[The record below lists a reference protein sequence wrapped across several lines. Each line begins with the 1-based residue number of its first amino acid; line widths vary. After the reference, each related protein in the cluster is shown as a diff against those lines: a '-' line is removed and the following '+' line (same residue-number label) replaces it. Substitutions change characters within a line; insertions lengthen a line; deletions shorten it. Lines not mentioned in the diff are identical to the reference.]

1 MKIKDIFAKSI
12 DRNIKGV
19 ITIGDEQ
26 DANVKQ
32 ELEEYVV
39 TKELDNH
46 FKDFFAAYA
55 EGIHHDTTNMGV
67 WISGFFGSGKSHFLK
82 ILAYLLE
89 NRQVAGKSALDYF
102 IDEDKIHDQGTLDNM
117 KLAASVPNEVM
128 LFNIDSKAK
137 NGNKSQKDAIL
148 NVFLQVFNEQLGLFG
163 ADFWIADLERD
174 LIAQGKY
181 AEFQAKFKELD
192 RQHREWLDARNAYA
206 FLKGTI
212 RDALVGIGFMS
223 EADADGFIDQLKK
236 DYPISV
242 ESFAKLVNQHI
253 ESQGENY
260 HMAFLVDEV
269 GQYIGSSQQ
278 RMLNLQSIVE
288 DLGTYTHGKAWV
300 IVTSQ
305 QAIDKV
311 TKNING
317 QDFSKIQ
324 GRFNTRI
331 AMSSANVDEVIQK
344 RLLSKTAASE
354 QLLEQTF
361 DENQHVINNLI
372 SFDGK
377 EERKRYDNAKM
388 FADLYPF
395 VPYQVV
401 LLQDTLTAIRENGSD
416 GKHLANGERSML
428 AVFQESARRLENKD
442 TRALVPFSIFFQGL
456 SHFLDHTHMIVIQRA
471 QNNELINPS
480 GEDNPFAVQVLETLF
495 MIKYVQD
502 FDGTLNNLVTL
513 MIDSIDTD
521 RIELE
526 ARVKEALQVLQEQNI
541 VEKTSKGYEF
551 LTDAEQDISKQIQ
564 RQGVDSGEVSQA
576 IGEYLFSTAAISRR
590 YTYPKLKQQ
599 YTFVFNQW
607 VDDRPVGQANQDIN
621 LKIVT
626 ASNDDNRNDMELRRQ
641 SSSPDQPQIIID
653 LPGESQYV
661 DDQQQVLRIQKFIL
675 NPQEQS
681 QDARSQRIVD
691 VKKTE
696 LNALKAH
703 VADELQAALQQ
714 ADIYVQGD
722 RIDAGKKDFFTS
734 LGQAEEQLID
744 EIYRN
749 LSYIDVVKQDSD
761 VVALFKGDD
770 ELVKTPENERAVQ
783 AVLERINRDNSG
795 HHKVSYKSVLER
807 FSKIPYG
814 YREIDTKWLVAKLFA
829 DAKLKVYVNGEALSL
844 QAGLPA
850 NEIAKYF
857 LKRQYIDAV
866 QMEPR
871 QAVSESKKKDLRE
884 VASRLFSKQTF
895 SDNED
900 DTLMRELQENLDNA
914 RKALD
919 IYLQKPNYYPGQDV
933 LRTGRDLMTQLLA
946 QKDTD
951 RFYDLINRD
960 RDDLLEWQ
968 DDMDDGGISEFYQ
981 SETQQEIWE
990 SGHTQQVVYERSQ
1003 KFVTGSTV
1011 KELIEKINA
1020 LMKKRPQGQI
1030 KPLKDLV
1037 SEFRDAFNAEFD
1049 AGLGRAQQD
1058 IQNEQ
1063 AAAEAYCEDKQLTA
1077 EFGTRIQREFN
1088 SLLDDAREATTLN
1101 GLFIIPQQATSVR
1114 VRLVQAMDT
1123 LLQQRAAEKKDPD
1136 PKPGDG
1142 AGSGDGSGPIGETG
1156 SNGGNGKTGSIGSG
1170 NQSKSQPKSISVR
1183 GLGVSQSWDLNSSA
1197 DIDVQVEKLKEA
1209 LRQQLKEHGS
1219 IKFEL

>member
-12 DRNIKGV
+12 DRDIKGV

-39 TKELDNH
+39 TKELDGH

-55 EGIHHDTTNMGV
+55 EGIQHDTTNMGV

-89 NRQVAGKSALDYF
+89 NREVAGKTALDYF
-102 IDEDKIHDQGTLDNM
+102 VDDAKVHDQGTLANM

-192 RQHREWLDARNAYA
+192 RQHRDWLDARNAYA

-212 RDALVGIGFMS
+212 QDALVAIDFMS
-223 EADADGFIDQLKK
+223 EADASGFVDQLKK

-260 HMAFLVDEV
+260 HMVFLVDEV

-305 QAIDKV
+305 QAIDQV

-344 RLLSKTAASE
+344 RLLAKTEASE
-354 QLLEQTF
+354 QLLETTF

-388 FADLYPF
+388 FADIYPF

-401 LLQDTLTAIRENGSD
+401 LLQDTLTAIQENGSD

-428 AVFQESARRLENKD
+428 AVFQESARRLEGED

-480 GEDNPFAVQVLETLF
+480 GEDNPFVVQVLETLF

-502 FDGTLNNLVTL
+502 FEGTLNNLVTL
-513 MIDSIDTD
+513 MIDSIDAD

-526 ARVKEALQVLQEQNI
+526 AKVKQALQVLQEQNI

-564 RQGVDSGEVSQA
+564 RQAVDSGAISQA
-576 IGEYLFSTAAISRR
+576 IGNYLFSTEAISRR
-590 YTYPKLKQQ
+590 YTYPKLKKQ

-607 VDDRPVGQANQDIN
+607 VDDRPVGQTNQDIN

-626 ASNDDNRNDMELRRQ
+626 AINDDNRDDSELRRQ
-641 SSSPDQPQIIID
+641 SASPEQPQIIID
-653 LPGESQYV
+653 LPGDSQYV
-661 DDQQQVLRIQKFIL
+661 DDQQQVLRIQSFIF
-675 NPQEQS
+675 NPQEQA
-681 QDARSQRIVD
+681 QDARSQRIID
-691 VKKTE
+691 VKRTE
-696 LNALKAH
+696 LNALNDR
-703 VADELQAALQQ
+703 VAKELKEVLQQ
-714 ADIYVQGD
+714 ANIYVQGD

-734 LGQAEEQLID
+734 LDQAEEQLID

-749 LSYIDVVKQDSD
+749 LSYIDVVKEEND
-761 VVALFKGDD
+761 VVALFKDTN
-770 ELVKTPENERAVQ
+770 ELVKTTENERALQ
-783 AVLERINRDNSG
+783 AVLERINREYAG
-795 HHKVSYKSVLER
+795 HNKISFKSMLER
-807 FSKIPYG
+807 FNKIPYG

-844 QAGLPA
+844 QAGLSA
-850 NEIAKYF
+850 NEMAKYF
-857 LKRQYIDAV
+857 LKRQYLDAV
-866 QMEPR
+866 QLEPR
-871 QAVSESKKKDLRE
+871 QAVSEGKKKDLRD
-884 VASRLFSKQTF
+884 VALELFNKQTF

-900 DTLMRELQENLDNA
+900 DTLMRELQGSMENA

-919 IYLQKPNYYPGQDV
+919 IYLRKPNYYPGQDV
-933 LRTGRDLMTQLLA
+933 LRTGRDLLTQLLA

-951 RFYDLINRD
+951 RFYDLVSQKH
-960 RDDLLEWQ
+960 DDLLDWH
-968 DDMDDGGISEFYQ
+968 DDMDEDGINEFYQ

-990 SGHTQQVVYERSQ
+990 SGHTQQVIYDRSQ
-1003 KFVTGSTV
+1003 KFVTGSAV
-1011 KELIEKINA
+1011 KELIGQIDS
-1020 LMKKRPQGQI
+1020 LMKKRPQGKI
-1030 KPLKDLV
+1030 KELKDLV
-1037 SEFRDAFNAEFD
+1037 QNFRDAFSAEFD

-1063 AAAEAYCEDKQLTA
+1063 AATEAYCEDKQLTT
-1077 EFGTRIQREFN
+1077 EFGDRIRQEFL
-1088 SLLDDAREATTLN
+1088 SLLEDARDAKTLN
-1101 GLFIIPQQATSVR
+1101 DLFIIPQQATSVR
-1114 VRLVQAMDT
+1114 VRLVGKMEQ
-1123 LLQQRAAEKKDPD
+1123 LLKERVVVTPPVPDEGNGETGVDEPSGTDGNTPDPSKDGPKPD
-1136 PKPGDG
+1136 PKP
-1142 AGSGDGSGPIGETG
+1142 SVKEP
-1156 SNGGNGKTGSIGSG
+1156 KTVSVRALGI
-1170 NQSKSQPKSISVR
+1170 NQS
-1183 GLGVSQSWDLNSSA
+1183 WNLNSSA
-1197 DIDVQVEKLKEA
+1197 DIDVQIEKLKEA
-1209 LRQQLKEHGS
+1209 LQQQLNENTT

>member
-1 MKIKDIFAKSI
+1 MKIKDIFAKPI
-12 DRNIKGV
+12 DRDIKGV

-46 FKDFFAAYA
+46 FRDFFAAYA
-55 EGIHHDTTNMGV
+55 EGIQHDTTNIGV

-89 NRQVAGKSALDYF
+89 NREVAGKTALDYF
-102 IDEDKIHDQGTLDNM
+102 IDDAKVHDQKTLANM

-174 LIAQGKY
+174 LVAQGKY
-181 AEFQAKFKELD
+181 DEFQSKFKELD
-192 RQHREWLDARNAYA
+192 RQNRDWLDARNAYA

-212 RDALVGIGFMS
+212 RDTLVETGFMS
-223 EADADGFIDQLKK
+223 ESDADGFIDQLKK
-236 DYPISV
+236 EYPISV
-242 ESFAKLVNQHI
+242 ESFAKLVNKHI
-253 ESQGENY
+253 EAQGKNY

-344 RLLSKTAASE
+344 RLLSKTEPSE
-354 QLLEQTF
+354 RLLETTF

-428 AVFQESARRLENKD
+428 AVFQESARRLENED

-526 ARVKEALQVLQEQNI
+526 AKVKQALQVLQEQNI

-607 VDDRPVGQANQDIN
+607 VDDRPVGQTNQDIN

-626 ASNDDNRNDMELRRQ
+626 AANDDNRDDSELRRQ
-641 SSSPDQPQIIID
+641 SSSPEQPQIIID

-681 QDARSQRIVD
+681 QDARSQRIVN

-696 LNALKAH
+696 LNALKSR
-703 VADELQAALQQ
+703 VAKELLDVLQQ
-714 ADIYVQGD
+714 ANIYVQGD

-734 LGQAEEQLID
+734 LAQAEEQLID

-749 LSYIDVVKQDSD
+749 LSYINVVKQESD
-761 VVALFKGDD
+761 VVALFKDTN
-770 ELVKTPENERAVQ
+770 ELVKTSENEQALQ
-783 AVLERINRDNSG
+783 AVLERINRDYLG
-795 HHKVSYKSVLER
+795 HSKISFKSVLER
-807 FSKIPYG
+807 FNKIPYG

-829 DAKLKVYVNGEALSL
+829 DAKLKIYVNGESLSL
-844 QAGLPA
+844 QAGLSA

-857 LKRQYIDAV
+857 LKRQYLDAV

-871 QAVSESKKKDLRE
+871 QAVSEAKKKDLRD
-884 VASRLFSKQTF
+884 VALELFNKQTF
-895 SDNED
+895 SNNED
-900 DTLMRELQENLDNA
+900 DTMKRELQESLENA
-914 RKALD
+914 RKALNV
-919 IYLQKPNYYPGQDV
+919 YLQKPNYYPGQDV

-951 RFYDLINRD
+951 RFYDLVSQKH
-960 RDDLLEWQ
+960 DDLLDWHE
-968 DDMDDGGISEFYQ
+968 DMDDDGISEFYQ

-990 SGHTQQVVYERSQ
+990 SGHRQQVIYDRSQ
-1003 KFVTGSTV
+1003 KFVTGTV
-1011 KELIEKINA
+1011 VKDVIGKIDS
-1020 LMKKRPQGQI
+1020 LMKKRPQGNI
-1030 KPLKDLV
+1030 KGLKDLV
-1037 SEFRDAFNAEFD
+1037 DEFRSAFSDEFD
-1049 AGLGRAQQD
+1049 AGLGRALQD

-1063 AAAEAYCEDKQLTA
+1063 AATEAYCEDKQLSS
-1077 EFGTRIQREFN
+1077 EFSSQIQREFM

-1114 VRLVQAMDT
+1114 VRLVQKMDR
-1123 LLQQRAAEKKDPD
+1123 LLAEREAEKARRLPEDDSSDEGKPD
-1136 PKPGDG
+1136 SDSDSGSKTVSESVVIPVVKEPKVINVRSLG
-1142 AGSGDGSGPIGETG
+1142 I
-1156 SNGGNGKTGSIGSG
+1156 
-1170 NQSKSQPKSISVR
+1170 NQSWS
-1183 GLGVSQSWDLNSSA
+1183 LNSSA
-1197 DIDVQVEKLKEA
+1197 DIDVQIEKLRDV
-1209 LRQQLKEHGS
+1209 LQQQLKENGK
-1219 IKFEL
+1219 INFRL

>member
-12 DRNIKGV
+12 DRSIKGV

-39 TKELDNH
+39 TKELDGH

-55 EGIHHDTTNMGV
+55 EGIQHDTTNMGV

-89 NRQVAGKSALDYF
+89 NREVAGKTALDYF
-102 IDEDKIHDQGTLDNM
+102 VDDAKVHDQATLANM

-137 NGNKSQKDAIL
+137 NGNKSEKDAIL
-148 NVFLQVFNEQLGLFG
+148 NVFLQVFNEQLRLFG

-192 RQHREWLDARNAYA
+192 RQNRDWLDARNAYA

-212 RDALVGIGFMS
+212 RDTLVGINFMS

-236 DYPISV
+236 EYPVSV
-242 ESFAKLVNQHI
+242 EGFAKLVNQHI
-253 ESQGENY
+253 EAQGENY

-344 RLLSKTAASE
+344 RLLSKTAPSE
-354 QLLEQTF
+354 QLLETTF

-428 AVFQESARRLENKD
+428 AVFQESAQRVENED

-456 SHFLDHTHMIVIQRA
+456 SRFLDHTHMIVIQRA

-513 MIDSIDTD
+513 MIDSIDAD

-526 ARVKEALQVLQEQNI
+526 AKVKAALQVLQEQNI

-564 RQGVDSGEVSQA
+564 RQGVDSGAVSQA
-576 IGEYLFSTAAISRR
+576 IGEYLFSSEGISRR

-599 YTFVFNQW
+599 YTFVFNAW
-607 VDDRPVGQANQDIN
+607 VDDRPVGKSMQDIN

-626 ASNDDNRNDMELRRQ
+626 AMNEDNRADSELRRQ
-641 SSSPDQPQIIID
+641 STSPEQPQIIID

-661 DDQQQVLRIQKFIL
+661 DDQQQALRMQQFIL
-675 NPQEQS
+675 SPQEQA
-681 QDARSQRIVD
+681 QDARSQRIID

-696 LNALKAH
+696 LHALNKQ
-703 VADELQAALQQ
+703 VIDELLEALQQ
-714 ADIYVQGD
+714 ANIYVQGD

-734 LGQAEEQLID
+734 LAQAEEQLID

-761 VVALFKGDD
+761 VVALFKDTD
-770 ELVKTPENERAVQ
+770 ELVKTTENERALQ
-783 AVLERINRDNSG
+783 AVLERIIRDHTG
-795 HHKVSYKSVLER
+795 HNKVSFKSVLER
-807 FSKIPYG
+807 FNKIPYG

-844 QAGLPA
+844 QSGQPA

-857 LKRQYIDAV
+857 LKRQYLDAV

-871 QAVSESKKKDLRE
+871 QAVSEDKKKDLRE
-884 VASRLFSKQTF
+884 VALELFSKQTF

-900 DTLMRELQENLDNA
+900 DTMMHELQASLDNA

-919 IYLQKPNYYPGQDV
+919 VYLQKPDYYPGQDV
-933 LRTGRDLMTQLLA
+933 LRTGRDLMKQLLA

-951 RFYDLINRD
+951 RFYDLVSQK
-960 RDDLLEWQ
+960 RDDLLDWH
-968 DDMDDGGISEFYQ
+968 DDMDDGGINEFYQ
-981 SETQQEIWE
+981 SDTQQEIWK
-990 SGHTQQVVYERSQ
+990 SGHTQQVVYDRSQ
-1003 KFVTGSTV
+1003 RFVTGTAV
-1011 KELIEKINA
+1011 KTLISQIDS
-1020 LMKKRPQGQI
+1020 LMKKRPQGNI
-1030 KPLKDLV
+1030 KNLKDLV
-1037 SEFRDAFNAEFD
+1037 QEFQVAFNAEFD

-1063 AAAEAYCEDKQLTA
+1063 AATEAYCEDEHLTP
-1077 EFGTRIQREFN
+1077 EFGDRIRQDFEG
-1088 SLLDDAREATTLN
+1088 LLDDAREATTLN
-1101 GLFIIPQQATSVR
+1101 DLFIIPQQATAVR
-1114 VRLVQAMDT
+1114 VRLVHKMDQV
-1123 LLQQRAAEKKDPD
+1123 LAERK
-1136 PKPGDG
+1136 PKPEIKPDVVTP
-1142 AGSGDGSGPIGETG
+1142 AP
-1156 SNGGNGKTGSIGSG
+1156 KTGSDGSNSTG
-1170 NQSKSQPKSISVR
+1170 DDDTDTVTPDKVVDKRVKEPRTVKAMALGINQSWE
-1183 GLGVSQSWDLNSSA
+1183 LHDTTDLDA
-1197 DIDVQVEKLKEA
+1197 QIEG
-1209 LRQQLKEHGS
+1209 LRQALARQLAANGPINFK
-1219 IKFEL
+1219 L

>member
-12 DRNIKGV
+12 DRSIKGV

-39 TKELDNH
+39 TKELDHH

-55 EGIHHDTTNMGV
+55 EGIQHDTTNMGV

-102 IDEDKIHDQGTLDNM
+102 VDENKIHDQETLANM

-192 RQHREWLDARNAYA
+192 RQHRDWLDARNAYA

-212 RDALVGIGFMS
+212 RDTLVEIGFMS

-236 DYPISV
+236 DYPVSV

-253 ESQGENY
+253 ESQGDNY

-324 GRFNTRI
+324 GRFSTRI

-344 RLLSKTAASE
+344 RLLSKTDASE
-354 QLLEQTF
+354 RLLEQTF

-428 AVFQESARRLENKD
+428 AVFQESARRLEDQD
-442 TRALVPFSIFFQGL
+442 TRTLVPFSIFFQGL

-526 ARVKEALQVLQEQNI
+526 AKVKQALQVLQEQNI

-607 VDDRPVGQANQDIN
+607 VDDRPVGQTNQDIN

-626 ASNDDNRNDMELRRQ
+626 AANDVNRQDMELRRQ

-653 LPGESQYV
+653 LPGESQYM

-703 VADELQAALQQ
+703 VAEELLAALQQ

-722 RIDAGKKDFFTS
+722 RIDAGRKDFFTS

-761 VVALFKGDD
+761 VVALFKGD

-783 AVLERINRDNSG
+783 AVLERINRDSTG
-795 HHKVSYKSVLER
+795 HRKVSYKSVLER

-844 QAGLPA
+844 QAGLSA

-857 LKRQYIDAV
+857 LKRQYIDSV
-866 QMEPR
+866 QVTPR
-871 QAVSESKKKDLRE
+871 QAVSERKKKDLRE
-884 VASRLFSKQTF
+884 VASRLFNKQTF

-900 DTLMRELQENLDNA
+900 DTLMRELQGNLDNA
-914 RKALD
+914 RQALD
-919 IYLQKPNYYPGQDV
+919 IYLRKPSYYPGQDV
-933 LRTGRDLMTQLLA
+933 LQTGRDLMTQLLA

-951 RFYDLINRD
+951 RFYDLISRD
-960 RDDLLEWQ
+960 REDLLDWQ
-968 DDMDDGGISEFYQ
+968 DAMDDDGIGEFYQ

-1003 KFVTGSTV
+1003 KFVTGTTV

-1020 LMKKRPQGQI
+1020 LMKRRPQGQI
-1030 KPLKDLV
+1030 KPLKELV
-1037 SEFRDAFNAEFD
+1037 DQFRDAFSAEFD
-1049 AGLGRAQQD
+1049 TGLGRAQQD

-1063 AAAEAYCEDKQLTA
+1063 AAAETYCEDNQLAT
-1077 EFGTRIQREFN
+1077 EFGPRIQREFN

-1101 GLFIIPQQATSVR
+1101 DLFIIPQQATSVR
-1114 VRLVQAMDT
+1114 VRLVQAMDV
-1123 LLQQRAAEKKDPD
+1123 LLKQRAEEQKEVVPSAEEKID
-1136 PKPGDG
+1136 
-1142 AGSGDGSGPIGETG
+1142 SGDGDGSTG
-1156 SNGGNGKTGSIGSG
+1156 GINSGSG
-1170 NQSKSQPKSISVR
+1170 NGTIGSKDPEELVTPQPQFVSVR

-1209 LRQQLKEHGS
+1209 LQQQLKEHGS

>member
-12 DRNIKGV
+12 DRDIKGV
-19 ITIGDEQ
+19 ITIGDEH

-39 TKELDNH
+39 TKELDQH

-55 EGIHHDTTNMGV
+55 AGIQHDTTNMGV

-89 NRQVAGKSALDYF
+89 NREVAGKRALDYF
-102 IDEDKIHDQGTLDNM
+102 IDDEKLHDQGTLADM
-117 KLAASVPNEVM
+117 QLAASVPNEVM

-181 AEFQAKFKELD
+181 TEFQTKFKELD
-192 RQHREWLDARNAYA
+192 RQNREWLDARNAYA

-212 RDALVGIGFMS
+212 RDALVAIGFMS
-223 EADADGFIDQLKK
+223 AADADGFVDQLKK
-236 DYPISV
+236 EYPISV
-242 ESFAKLVNQHI
+242 ESFAKLVNDYI
-253 ESQGENY
+253 EQQDENY

-288 DLGTYTHGKAWV
+288 DLGTYTHGRAWV

-324 GRFNTRI
+324 GRFSTRI

-344 RLLSKTAASE
+344 RLLAKTETSE
-354 QLLEQTF
+354 KLLETTF
-361 DENQHVINNLI
+361 NENQHVINNLI

-377 EERKRYDNAKM
+377 EERKRYDDAKM

-428 AVFQESARRLENKD
+428 AVFQESARRLEDQD

-471 QNNELINPS
+471 QNNELINPGS
-480 GEDNPFAVQVLETLF
+480 ENNPFAVQVLETLF

-526 ARVKEALQVLQEQNI
+526 AKVKQALQVLQEQNI

-564 RQGVDSGEVSQA
+564 RQGVDFGEISQA
-576 IGEYLFSTAAISRR
+576 IGDYLFSTAAISRR

-607 VDDRPVGQANQDIN
+607 VDDRPVGQTNQDIN

-626 ASNDDNRNDMELRRQ
+626 AANGDNRSDAELRRQ
-641 SSSPDQPQIIID
+641 SSSPEQPQIIID
-653 LPGESQYV
+653 LPGESQYI
-661 DDQQQVLRIQKFIL
+661 DDQQQVLRMQKFIL
-675 NPQEQS
+675 NPHEQS

-696 LNALKAH
+696 LSTLKIR
-703 VADELQAALQQ
+703 VAKELLEVLQQ
-714 ADIYVQGD
+714 ANIYVQGE

-734 LGQAEEQLID
+734 LAQAEEQLID

-749 LSYIDVVKQDSD
+749 LSYIDVVKQESD
-761 VVALFKGDD
+761 VVGLFKDTN
-770 ELVKTPENERAVQ
+770 ELVKTSENERALQ
-783 AVLERINRDNSG
+783 AVIDRITRDYQG
-795 HHKVSYKSVLER
+795 HRKISYKSVLER
-807 FSKIPYG
+807 FNKIPYG

-829 DAKLKVYVNGEALSL
+829 DAKLKVYVNGEAINQQSGLS
-844 QAGLPA
+844 A
-850 NEIAKYF
+850 NELAKYF

-866 QMEPR
+866 QIEPR
-871 QAVSESKKKDLRE
+871 QAVSENKKQDLRE
-884 VASRLFSKQTF
+884 VASELFRKQTF

-900 DTLMRELQENLDNA
+900 DTLMHELQDSLDNA

-919 IYLQKPNYYPGQDV
+919 IYLTKPSYYPGQDV
-933 LRTGRDLMTQLLA
+933 LSTGRNLMTQLLA

-951 RFYDLINRD
+951 RFYDLVSQKH
-960 RDDLLEWQ
+960 DDLLDWH
-968 DDMDDGGISEFYQ
+968 DDMEEGGISEFYG

-990 SGHTQQVVYERSQ
+990 SAHTQQTIFDHSQ

-1011 KELIEKINA
+1011 KDLIKQIDG
-1020 LMKKRPQGQI
+1020 LMKKRPQGNI
-1030 KPLKDLV
+1030 KTLKDLV
-1037 SEFRDAFNAEFD
+1037 NAFRNAFNSEFD
-1049 AGLGRAQQD
+1049 AGLIRAQKD
-1058 IQNEQ
+1058 IKNEQ
-1063 AAAEAYCEDKQLTA
+1063 AATETYCTEHQLTA
-1077 EFGTRIQREFN
+1077 DFANRIQEKFD
-1088 SLLDDAREATTLN
+1088 SLLHDANNATTLN
-1101 GLFIIPQQATSVR
+1101 GLFIIPQQAIAVR
-1114 VRLVQAMDT
+1114 VRLVQQMETVFEKQAVADSVSSPEPAIT
-1123 LLQQRAAEKKDPD
+1123 GNDDSSTNRHVASNEVNPQRAVKQYQAVNVRSL
-1136 PKPGDG
+1136 G
-1142 AGSGDGSGPIGETG
+1142 I
-1156 SNGGNGKTGSIGSG
+1156 
-1170 NQSKSQPKSISVR
+1170 NQTWVLDSTT
-1183 GLGVSQSWDLNSSA
+1183 
-1197 DIDVQVEKLKEA
+1197 DIEVQVEKLKA
-1209 LRQQLKEHGS
+1209 TLQQQLKAKGS

>member
-1 MKIKDIFAKSI
+1 MKIKDIFEKSI

-39 TKELDNH
+39 TKELDGH
-46 FKDFFAAYA
+46 FKDFFSAYA
-55 EGIHHDTTNMGV
+55 EGIQHDTTNMGV

-89 NRQVAGKSALDYF
+89 NREVAGKSALDYF
-102 IDEDKIHDQGTLDNM
+102 IDDAKVHDQETLANM
-117 KLAASVPNEVM
+117 KLAASIPNEVM

-181 AEFQAKFKELD
+181 TEFQAKFKELD
-192 RQHREWLDARNAYA
+192 RQNRDWLDARNAYA

-212 RDALVGIGFMS
+212 RDALVAIGFMS
-223 EADADGFIDQLKK
+223 EADANGFIDQLKK
-236 DYPISV
+236 EYPISV
-242 ESFAKLVNQHI
+242 ESFAKLVNQYI

-344 RLLSKTAASE
+344 RLLAKTVSSE
-354 QLLEQTF
+354 KLLEATF

-377 EERKRYDNAKM
+377 EERKRYDDAKM

-428 AVFQESARRLENKD
+428 AVFQESARRLENED
-442 TRALVPFSIFFQGL
+442 TRSLVPFSIFFQGL

-513 MIDSIDTD
+513 MIDSIDTE

-526 ARVKEALQVLQEQNI
+526 AKVKQALQVLQEQNI

-576 IGEYLFSTAAISRR
+576 IGDYLFSAAAISRR
-590 YTYPKLKQQ
+590 YTYPKLNQQ

-607 VDDRPVGQANQDIN
+607 IDNRPVGKTNQDIN

-626 ASNDDNRNDMELRRQ
+626 AANDDNRDDSELRRQ
-641 SSSPDQPQIIID
+641 SNSPEQPQIIID
-653 LPGESQYV
+653 LPGESQYI
-661 DDQQQVLRIQKFIL
+661 DDQQQILRIQKFIL

-681 QDARSQRIVD
+681 QDARSQRIVN

-696 LNALKAH
+696 LGALKER
-703 VADELQAALQQ
+703 VAKELLDVLQQ
-714 ADIYVQGD
+714 ANIYVQGD
-722 RIDAGKKDFFTS
+722 RLDAGKKDFFTS

-749 LSYIDVVKQDSD
+749 LSYIDVVKQESD
-761 VVALFKGDD
+761 VVALFKDSS
-770 ELVKTPENERAVQ
+770 ELVKTTENERALQ
-783 AVLERINRDNSG
+783 AVLERISRDYSG
-795 HHKVSYKSVLER
+795 HSKISFKSVLER

-814 YREIDTKWLVAKLFA
+814 YREIDTRWLVAKLFA
-829 DAKLKVYVNGEALSL
+829 DAKLKIYVNGEGLSL
-844 QAGLPA
+844 QARVPA
-850 NEIAKYF
+850 NEMAKYF
-857 LKRQYIDAV
+857 LKRQYLDAV

-871 QAVSESKKKDLRE
+871 HAVSESKKKDLRD
-884 VASRLFSKQTF
+884 VALELFKKQTF

-900 DTLMRELQENLDNA
+900 DTLMRELQDSLNNA

-919 IYLQKPNYYPGQDV
+919 IYLQKPSYYPGQDV
-933 LRTGRDLMTQLLA
+933 LEAGRELMNLLLA
-946 QKDTD
+946 QTDTD
-951 RFYDLINRD
+951 RFYDLVSQKH
-960 RDDLLEWQ
+960 DDLLDWH
-968 DDMDDGGISEFYQ
+968 DDMDEGGINEFYQ
-981 SETQQEIWE
+981 SKTQQEIWE
-990 SGHTQQVVYERSQ
+990 SGHTQQVVFDRSQ
-1003 KFVTGSTV
+1003 KFVTGTAV
-1011 KELIEKINA
+1011 KDLIVKIDE
-1020 LMKKRPQGQI
+1020 LMKKRPQGNI

-1037 SEFRDAFNAEFD
+1037 IAFREAFSDEFD
-1049 AGLGRAQQD
+1049 AGLSRAQQD
-1058 IQNEQ
+1058 IQTEQ
-1063 AAAEAYCEDKQLTA
+1063 VATEKYCADEHLTD
-1077 EFGTRIQREFN
+1077 EFGDQIRREFA
-1088 SLLDDAREATTLN
+1088 SLLNDAQNATTLN
-1101 GLFIIPQQATSVR
+1101 GLFIIPQQAGSVR
-1114 VRLVQAMDT
+1114 MRLVHGMDR
-1123 LLQQRAAEKKDPD
+1123 LLEEREAERKVPEETEKRGTDD
-1136 PKPGDG
+1136 TGREVIDNKPK
-1142 AGSGDGSGPIGETG
+1142 SGKVVP
-1156 SNGGNGKTGSIGSG
+1156 KR
-1170 NQSKSQPKSISVR
+1170 KSISVR
-1183 GLGVSQSWDLNSSA
+1183 SLGINQSWDLNNST
-1197 DIDVQVEKLKEA
+1197 DIDVQIESLRAA
-1209 LRQQLKEHGS
+1209 LNQQLEENGK
-1219 IKFEL
+1219 INFEL